1 MRVWRS
7 KETTAAIISLAAS
20 ILLAACAHNSTGA
33 SGDNSSA
40 TQSQAYNDGY
50 NLNIGVSQALIDN
63 AGSAQAYCES
73 ILALH
78 SEYTTS
84 QQQDYI
90 QGCLQV
96 IADTVDTSSNATDS
110 SNSYASDDL
119 LTRLQN
125 SGGSDWSED
134 PFNLNSNLAVGFK
147 ADYLSDGCTVWV
159 FDSQDSAQATYDN
172 GFFDSFTSYNESVGT
187 DNSTGDGIIAMMTDT
202 NSYCSSDMLN
212 ALGWNTFG
220 F

>member
-1 MRVWRS
+1 MRVSRS
-7 KETTAAIISLAAS
+7 KATTAVIFSIAAS
-20 ILLAACAHNSTGA
+20 MLLASCAHNSAGS
-33 SGDNSSA
+33 SGDNSST

-78 SEYTTS
+78 SEYSTS

-96 IADTVDTSSNATDS
+96 IADTVDSSSNSADS
-110 SNSYASDDL
+110 SNSLSSDDL
-119 LTRLQN
+119 LARLQN
-125 SGGSDWSED
+125 SGGADWSED
-134 PFNLNSNLAVGFK
+134 SFALNSSLAVGFK

-172 GFFDSFTSYNESVGT
+172 GFFDTFTSYSESIGI
-187 DNSTGDGIIAMMTDT
+187 DNSTGDGIIAMMADT

-212 ALGWNTFG
+212 AFGWNTFG